1 MTGVATAIV
10 GGAVIGGVASGRA
23 ADKAASAQTR
33 GAEAAIAEQ
42 RRQFNITQQNLQP
55 FTQTGRDA
63 INQQRILLG
72 LGALPETL
80 QPAGADIGQFGGF
93 DSSLQQQRAQQQDL
107 QGLSERLSG
116 GGVVSGALG
125 RLTGQLGQNLQ
136 PGIDILQGEQD
147 TEQSA
152 IDQRNAALGTPE
164 EQQAAA
170 FAAFGESPGQK
181 FLRDRAQKNL
191 LRNTAAI
198 GGLGGGNV
206 RSALVEQGVGFAQQD
221 FQNQFARLGQLA
233 GQGQAA
239 TTNVGQF
246 GQATAGNISNL
257 LQAQGQARAS
267 GIAGQNAAFQ
277 QGLGG
282 VLGGLAQ
289 GGAFSPPPPT
299 GGGSVINQ
307 GTFNQGAGVDFSQ
320 FGFSDSRLKN
330 NKVHRGTENGFNVY
344 SWDWNKAANKLGLF
358 GSGFGAMADEVKVI
372 MPEAIRVIKGFMQ
385 VDYNM
390 IGVQNG

>member
-1 MTGVATAIV
+1 MAIGTAGAII
-10 GGAVIGGVASGRA
+10 GGAVIGGVASSS
-23 ADKAASAQTR
+23 AASKQAKAQSKAS
-33 GAEAAIAEQ
+33 GAAIAEQ
-42 RRQFNITQQNLQP
+42 RRQFDITQQNLQP
-55 FTQTGRDA
+55 FTQTGADA
-63 INQQRILLG
+63 LNQQRILLG
-72 LGALPETL
+72 LGALPEQV
-80 QPAGADIGQFGGF
+80 QPNAQ
-93 DSSLQQQRAQQQDL
+93 LQQGVALQAGLRDAESRL
-107 QGLSERLSG
+107 QGTRTG
-116 GGVVSGALG
+116 IIGRVLG
-125 RLTGQLGQNLQ
+125 KVAQGQQG
-136 PGIDILQGEQD
+136 GIDALQ
-147 TEQSA
+147 TEADQAQAAANQS
-152 IDQRNAALGTPE
+152 NVALGTPA

>member
-1 MTGVATAIV
+1 MAIGTAGAII
-10 GGAVIGGVASGRA
+10 GGAVIGGLASSSAASKQAKAQSKASG
-23 ADKAASAQTR
+23 
-33 GAEAAIAEQ
+33 AAIAEQ
-42 RRQFNITQQNLQP
+42 RRQFDITQQNLQP
-55 FTQTGRDA
+55 FTQTGADA
-63 INQQRILLG
+63 LNQQRILLG
-72 LGALPETL
+72 LGALPE
-80 QPAGADIGQFGGF
+80 QVPPNAQ
-93 DSSLQQQRAQQQDL
+93 LQQGVALQAGLRDAESRL
-107 QGLSERLSG
+107 QGTRTG
-116 GGVVSGALG
+116 IIGRALG
-125 RLTGQLGQNLQ
+125 KVAQGQQG
-136 PGIDILQGEQD
+136 GIDALQ
-147 TEQSA
+147 TEANQAQAAANQS
-152 IDQRNAALGTPE
+152 NVALGTPA

-372 MPEAIRVIKGFMQ
+372 MPEAIRIIKGFMQ